1 MPIHK
6 KILKI
11 KEKDYKR
18 LKKDFGNYLDLYEQ
32 DNSFYIMGKIEDL
45 RALNLDLDVPFY

>member
-1 MPIHK
+1 MPVYK

-18 LKKDFGNYLDLYEQ
+18 LKKDFSTILDLYES
-32 DNSFYIMGKIEDL
+32 DNSFYVMGKMEDL
-45 RALNLDLDVPFY
+45 RALNLDLDIPFY